1 MKSNQCMSVSAYN
14 VFIFM
19 FRLLIILGPRLNEAT
34 CLVVAHDCSVCLARA
49 LTIEYLSQS
58 LPSLFTSVQISASAN
73 KHFIDCII
81 CGPIFNEIN
90 FLDEGIIHSYRRLFF
105 LSYSHPGPCRVL
117 DYNIVSYGV
126 WAWVRV
132 TLLVI

>member
-1 MKSNQCMSVSAYN
+1 MSVSAYN

-81 CGPIFNEIN
+81 CGPIFNEI
-90 FLDEGIIHSYRRLFF
+90 IHSYRRLFF

-117 DYNIVSYGV
+117 DYYIVSYGV